1 MSLQNGETALHRAAM
16 RDRAEV
22 IKVLVD
28 YGAAV
33 DIRDK
38 VTSNN
43 CFVTSAYL
51 CASVNFQ
58 VDT

>member
-1 MSLQNGETALHRAAM
+1 MLQDGETALYRAAM
-16 RDRAEV
+16 RGHAEV

-38 VTSNN
+38 V
-43 CFVTSAYL
+43 
-51 CASVNFQ
+51 ASTTV
-58 VDT
+58 V